1 MTTHVLERHRNAL
14 ICLALIV
21 LTLIPFWQVRHHQF
35 VNYDDNEYVYE
46 NPNVTQGLTVRT
58 IVWAFVGR
66 HVAHWHPVASLS
78 HLLDVSLFG
87 LKPGGHHTVNLL
99 LHVANTVVLFLAL
112 VRMTHQPWRSA
123 VVALLFALHP
133 LHVEPVA
140 WVSSRKDVL
149 STLFLMLTLLTY
161 ARYVERPTAWQYLL
175 VLLSVTLGLM
185 AKVMLVTLPF
195 ALLLL
200 DYWPLARL
208 TNIAGLAKRRVLWKL
223 VREKLPLFIPV
234 AMALGIAFHSAIQHG
249 IAGAGNY
256 FPLHVRLANSL
267 VAYGQYVVRTFWPAG
282 LAAFYPHPGSA
293 VPLWQVIGSTAL
305 LACVS
310 VAVWRL
316 RRRHPYLAVGW
327 LWFLGTLVPVIGL
340 VQSVHFATADKYT
353 YVPLVGLFIMVV
365 WGVADA
371 AGPWCARGASHMCRA
386 VLGVAAAGVLL
397 ALTTLSWVQAGHWC
411 NSETLARHTVSVTSN
426 NAQMHNNLGLALA
439 EQGKL
444 DEAAVHFNQA
454 IRIRDYYVKAHYN
467 LGVTLAKQGKL
478 NEAIEQ
484 YAKAIEVDPD
494 DPDAHYNLGNALER
508 RGQVDEAI
516 VQFEHAVRLH
526 PDHADAHY
534 NLGNVF
540 NEQGRLDE
548 AIDQFAEVIRIDP
561 GYGEAYNNLGLALA
575 RQGRYQDAVGRFA
588 EAIRIDPRNAEA
600 YNNLG
605 AALVRQGKL
614 KEAEE
619 QYLRALQIDPKHATA
634 RRNLERIRTE
644 RQRNP

>member
-1 MTTHVLERHRNAL
+1 MATDLLVKHRDTL

-21 LTLIPFWQVRHHQF
+21 LTLIPFWQVRHHEF

-46 NPNVTQGLTVRT
+46 NPNVTQGLTVRS
-58 IVWAFVGR
+58 IVWALVGR

-87 LKPGGHHTVNLL
+87 LKPGGHHVVNLL

-112 VRMTHQPWRSA
+112 ARMTHQPWRSA
-123 VVALLFALHP
+123 AVALLFALHP

-149 STLFLMLTLLTY
+149 STLFLMLTLLAY
-161 ARYVERPTAWQYLL
+161 ARYVERPAARQYVL
-175 VLLSVTLGLM
+175 VLLFVTLGLM
-185 AKVMLVTLPF
+185 AKVMLITLPF

-208 TNIAGLAKRRVLWKL
+208 ANEATPPKYAVVWRR
-223 VREKLPLFIPV
+223 VREKLPLSVPV
-234 AMALGIAFHSAIQHG
+234 AVALGIAFHSAIQHG
-249 IAGAGNY
+249 IAGSGNY
-256 FPLHVRLANSL
+256 FPFHVRLANSL
-267 VAYGQYVVRTFWPAG
+267 VAYGQYILRTFWPVG

-293 VPLWQVIGSTAL
+293 VPLWKVIGSAAL

-310 VAVWRL
+310 VAVWRM
-316 RRRHPYLAVGW
+316 RRRRPYLAVGW

-353 YVPLVGLFIMVV
+353 YVPLVGLFIMGV
-365 WGVADA
+365 WGVTDA
-371 AGPWCARGASHMCRA
+371 AGPWCTRGAPRLRRA
-386 VLGVAAAGVLL
+386 ALGVAISGVIL
-397 ALTTLSWVQAGHWC
+397 ALTTLSWVQASYWR
-411 NSETLARHTVSVTSN
+411 NSETLARHTVRVTAN
-426 NAQMHNNLGLALA
+426 NAQMHNNLGLTLV

-444 DEAAVHFNQA
+444 DEAALHFNQA

-494 DPDAHYNLGNALER
+494 DADTHYNLGNALER

-516 VQFEHAVRLH
+516 VQFEHAVRLN

-534 NLGNVF
+534 NLGNAL
-540 NEQGRLDE
+540 NEQGRFDE
-548 AIDQFAEVIRIDP
+548 AIDQFTQVIRIDP

-575 RQGRYQDAVGRFA
+575 RQGKHQDAVERFA

-619 QYLRALQIDPKHATA
+619 QYLKALQIDPNHPTA
-634 RRNLERIRTE
+634 RRNIERIRA
-644 RQRNP
+644 RPQRKP